1 HDTFVVGKVPAGV
14 HTVFSRYRELG
25 VDELY
30 SESRT
35 FRVTPVGTTTTI
47 HVEMIDGG
55 TGIICTGN
63 ITAQGRGISGAPL
76 ELVWDDT
83 HVITIQADAAGT
95 YRQQVTLP
103 VGAHRI
109 YANFSAQ
116 DYPVTASRSNTVT
129 VTIVPP
135 IDLYVRPSS
144 VQYMDQL
151 TIGGALRGAN
161 TSAKDVQIVLDGRKL
176 GTYRTD
182 AKGNYST
189 MFSVE
194 TIPAGVHRVYASSG
208 AHTSGT
214 EAFTVVPVNASLVMS
229 ARLSPDGTQVV
240 CSGQLRAGENLPV
253 RSAPVTIAWGGTNTT
268 TTTTDLRGEFEETL
282 SLPAGGYD
290 LVAQFDKTDLYPI
303 EPARSAVVHIQVPNP
318 ITVRVIPESGKY
330 RDTLA
335 ITVQPDHGRYRDTLL
350 VNGSLHADQIAYQEI
365 RLFVDDRLTGTY
377 RTDAKGAFTTPYT
390 IEKITGGRHTLK
402 AVRGAIT
409 STAIPFVVLMDSTTT
424 TLSAERTGSTAEVT
438 ISGRVNT
445 TNRTVRDATVTITW
459 DGTHSL
465 ETRTDGNGV
474 FRDSIILPAGTH
486 RILARF
492 NRTDLY
498 PLHPSNRTTV
508 MINISPGLS
517 LDVKPSSGTYKN
529 PLTLQG
535 TLVRPGSLD
544 GTVNLFLDNQQI
556 ATTTT
561 DRAGHYSHTLIIEQL
576 PAGSHTVQVKTGDL
590 ASGVKTFTVLP
601 AHSRTTLT
609 VTPVNTSTL
618 TTCNGTVMA
627 FNRAGDVIR
636 RPGNIRDVIAL
647 LPTLGRDPWSAATRP
662 VGGAPVALIVNNE
675 RLLEMQ
681 TDAYGRFSCVVAL
694 LPGDNRITARFDA
707 TGFPLYPSQAKEHS
721 VNIPSANMT
730 PFVEE
735 ESNPVTA
742 LVPVLVVVAILLLFT
757 GGAVFY
763 LKRRSLRFMTR
774 RTTAETSVE
783 DEARASAAEI
793 EQEIVAA
800 ESYLAAVSPPDPAQ
814 VATDPLLARYI
825 RILNAQGLSTAAR
838 AVYVHFTG
846 SIAERLHIR
855 RHRTLTPREFLGQCD
870 KRSFTDTF
878 SAFIA
883 VYEQVRYG
891 GIKTPAKENEFEES
905 VKKTDESLGGDKD

>member
-1 HDTFVVGKVPAGV
+1 
-14 HTVFSRYRELG
+14 
-25 VDELY
+25 
-30 SESRT
+30 
-35 FRVTPVGTTTTI
+35 
-47 HVEMIDGG
+47 
-55 TGIICTGN
+55 
-63 ITAQGRGISGAPL
+63 
-76 ELVWDDT
+76 
-83 HVITIQADAAGT
+83 
-95 YRQQVTLP
+95 
-103 VGAHRI
+103 
-109 YANFSAQ
+109 
-116 DYPVTASRSNTVT
+116 
-129 VTIVPP
+129 
-135 IDLYVRPSS
+135 
-144 VQYMDQL
+144 
-151 TIGGALRGAN
+151 
-161 TSAKDVQIVLDGRKL
+161 
-176 GTYRTD
+176 
-182 AKGNYST
+182 
-189 MFSVE
+189 
-194 TIPAGVHRVYASSG
+194 
-208 AHTSGT
+208 
-214 EAFTVVPVNASLVMS
+214 
-229 ARLSPDGTQVV
+229 
-240 CSGQLRAGENLPV
+240 
-253 RSAPVTIAWGGTNTT
+253 
-268 TTTTDLRGEFEETL
+268 
-282 SLPAGGYD
+282 
-290 LVAQFDKTDLYPI
+290 
-303 EPARSAVVHIQVPNP
+303 
-318 ITVRVIPESGKY
+318 SGKY

-350 VNGSLHADQIAYQEI
+350 VNGSLHADQIAYQEV

-377 RTDAKGAFTTPYT
+377 RTDAKGAFTIPYT

-424 TLSAERTGSTAEVT
+424 TLSAERTGSTAEVI

-445 TNRTVRDATVTITW
+445 TNRTVRDAPVTITW

-486 RILARF
+486 RIQARF

-498 PLHPSNRTTV
+498 PLHPSNSTTV

-535 TLVRPGSLD
+535 TLVRPGSLE

-590 ASGVKTFTVLP
+590 ASGVRTFTVLP

-609 VTPVNTSTL
+609 VTPVNTSSL

-662 VGGAPVALIVNNE
+662 VSGAPVALIVNNE

-681 TDAYGRFSCVVAL
+681 TDEYGRFSCVVAL
-694 LPGDNRITARFDA
+694 PPGDNRISARFDA

-721 VNIPSANMT
+721 VNIPSANTT

-735 ESNPVTA
+735 ESSPVTA
-742 LVPVLVVVAILLLFT
+742 FVPVLVVAAILLLFT
-757 GGAVFY
+757 GGSVFY

-774 RTTAETSVE
+774 RTTAETSAE

-793 EQEIVAA
+793 EQEIAA
-800 ESYLAAVSPPDPAQ
+800 QESYLAAVSPPDPAQ

-846 SIAERLHIR
+846 TIAERLHIR